1 MGTHADWKWGT
12 GKTYFTQMDYQKK
25 IILTSDKKDIQIK
38 TITRVKEEHSIMIKQ
53 SIQEDITIISSLPSL
68 VTSDSLRIHE
78 LQHASLPCPTPAPR
92 AHPNSWPLSR
102 WCHPTISFSVFHSPP
117 ALNLSQHQG
126 LFQNSKL
133 FASGGQSIGVS
144 VSTSVLPM
152 NIPDWSPLGR
162 NGWIS
167 L

>member
-117 ALNLSQHQG
+117 ALNLSQHQDLFKWGSSLHQVAKIWSFSFNISPSNKHPG
-126 LFQNSKL
+126 L
-133 FASGGQSIGVS
+133 
-144 VSTSVLPM
+144 
-152 NIPDWSPLGR
+152 
-162 NGWIS
+162 IS
-167 L
+167 FRMD